1 MWFNVY
7 LAVFFKW
14 EIQSWIK
21 ERMLNGSIALSFQ
34 FTVVAG
40 TFNIVINTFLCH
52 GIIMSPLV
60 VEDYI
65 LKRGGKNVF

>member
-1 MWFNVY
+1 
-7 LAVFFKW
+7 
-14 EIQSWIK
+14 
-21 ERMLNGSIALSFQ
+21 MLNGSIALSFQ